1 MGRIFDLSRT
11 MARSMY
17 AYIDGD
23 AELRAGAFPV
33 PRTTMRPTCTRSVDP
48 RPTRFRPSRSQVL
61 RHLKA
66 FPVALKQHLRGEREI
81 TELAGTLETQEMN
94 EIADA
99 DNMPLAICTSMSLAI
114 NAVKVS
120 PQQSVNALL
129 WWSLD
134 DKINAISQVITDCE
148 RLVRTPV
155 PLAYSVHTSRL
166 LSLWTG
172 TLPLVLVGCFRGWM
186 RLLTVPCTA
195 FTAYALLCTEELG
208 HLIEEP
214 FGAHADR
221 PEVLPL
227 QRYCDA
233 LRLDLDASNRLEK
246 RAKRQIEEGRI
257 AQLEQA
263 KGENEKMKMVRRA
276 SSHCTCTYPVP
287 PLSSLGAIPALSLF
301 PDPSN
306 RARARAVE
314 QAPGSEVIEQTIA
327 AKVAAAAAEG
337 ADATVVA
344 SPEIKAAP
352 NPLRPEAEAEAW
364 AAARAAAKA
373 AEESAADGLFPEV
386 EAPEAGAVATEPN
399 GDVCD
404 WTNLDDN
411 CK

>member
-1 MGRIFDLSRT
+1 
-11 MARSMY
+11 
-17 AYIDGD
+17 
-23 AELRAGAFPV
+23 
-33 PRTTMRPTCTRSVDP
+33 MRPTCTRSVDP

-208 HLIEEP
+208 HLIDEP

-337 ADATVVA
+337 ADATLVA

-352 NPLRPEAEAEAW
+352 EPPLRPEAEAEAW
-364 AAARAAAKA
+364 AAARAAVAKA

>member
-1 MGRIFDLSRT
+1 M
-11 MARSMY
+11 
-17 AYIDGD
+17 
-23 AELRAGAFPV
+23 
-33 PRTTMRPTCTRSVDP
+33 
-48 RPTRFRPSRSQVL
+48 
-61 RHLKA
+61 
-66 FPVALKQHLRGEREI
+66 
-81 TELAGTLETQEMN
+81 
-94 EIADA
+94 
-99 DNMPLAICTSMSLAI
+99 
-114 NAVKVS
+114 
-120 PQQSVNALL
+120 
-129 WWSLD
+129 
-134 DKINAISQVITDCE
+134 
-148 RLVRTPV
+148 RTPV

-352 NPLRPEAEAEAW
+352 EPPLRPEAEAEAW
-364 AAARAAAKA
+364 AAARAAVAKA

>member
-1 MGRIFDLSRT
+1 
-11 MARSMY
+11 
-17 AYIDGD
+17 
-23 AELRAGAFPV
+23 
-33 PRTTMRPTCTRSVDP
+33 
-48 RPTRFRPSRSQVL
+48 
-61 RHLKA
+61 
-66 FPVALKQHLRGEREI
+66 LRGEREI

-263 KGENEKMKMVRRA
+263 KGENEKMKM
-276 SSHCTCTYPVP
+276 
-287 PLSSLGAIPALSLF
+287 
-301 PDPSN
+301 
-306 RARARAVE
+306 
-314 QAPGSEVIEQTIA
+314 APGSEVIEQTIA

-352 NPLRPEAEAEAW
+352 EPPLRPEAEVEAW
-364 AAARAAAKA
+364 AAARAAVAKA

>member
-1 MGRIFDLSRT
+1 
-11 MARSMY
+11 
-17 AYIDGD
+17 
-23 AELRAGAFPV
+23 
-33 PRTTMRPTCTRSVDP
+33 MRPTCTRSVDP

-208 HLIEEP
+208 HLIEERRRARRP
-214 FGAHADR
+214 PGGAHRSATATHCGSISMRRTGWSARSAGSRRGASARAGQEREDADGAPR
-221 PEVLPL
+221 KLSLHVHLP
-227 QRYCDA
+227 
-233 LRLDLDASNRLEK
+233 
-246 RAKRQIEEGRI
+246 
-257 AQLEQA
+257 
-263 KGENEKMKMVRRA
+263 RA
-276 SSHCTCTYPVP
+276 ST
-287 PLSSLGAIPALSLF
+287 SLAQSPRLLH
-301 PDPSN
+301 PSN

-352 NPLRPEAEAEAW
+352 EPPLRPEAEAEAW
-364 AAARAAAKA
+364 AAARAAVAKA